1 MCACVMRTASTDAAL
16 KGGSCQ
22 LRSRSSWGPWN
33 NPQSTSTRARS
44 DSIRYFDPVTEP
56 AAPQNESVGMTPM
69 LPHVVSE
76 PRGVAPW
83 SSAPLNFSVGELSL
97 MITQLQGRKSMK
109 QITRLVPTIV
119 LAAIVLSVF
128 VIPATATRRV
138 IEHNRGSLS
147 DAGRGTQY
155 DDPYADF
162 RNAKYSNAGLLNE
175 RDEVK
180 LGTQLHREV
189 TKKFNLTD
197 VGLDRVERIGQRCAR
212 VSQRPNLTYRFHVI
226 QSREINGFSLP
237 GGHVYVTTALLK
249 LANDNE
255 LASVLAHEVGH
266 VVARHSLKTLKKSK
280 EYDDIATSIGDVTG
294 GAGSIA
300 RGLGVALGNIVGAGM
315 LTMHSRDEEREADF
329 LGVRAM

>member
-1 MCACVMRTASTDAAL
+1 
-16 KGGSCQ
+16 
-22 LRSRSSWGPWN
+22 
-33 NPQSTSTRARS
+33 
-44 DSIRYFDPVTEP
+44 
-56 AAPQNESVGMTPM
+56 
-69 LPHVVSE
+69 
-76 PRGVAPW
+76 
-83 SSAPLNFSVGELSL
+83 
-97 MITQLQGRKSMK
+97 MK
-109 QITRLVPTIV
+109 QITRLLFPIV
-119 LAAIVLSVF
+119 LAAFVSAVF
-128 VIPATATRRV
+128 VIPASTATHRA
-138 IEHNRGSLS
+138 IDHNRSSASYGNTS
-147 DAGRGTQY
+147 AQY
-155 DDPYADF
+155 DDPYSEF

-255 LASVLAHEVGH
+255 LASVLSHEVGH

-280 EYDDIATSIGDVTG
+280 EYDDIAHSIGDVTG
-294 GAGSIA
+294 VAGSIA
-300 RGLGVALGNIVGAGM
+300 RDLGVALGNMVGAGM
-315 LTMHSRDEEREADF
+315 LTIHSRDEEREADF
-329 LGVRAM
+329 LGVRAMPAAGFDPQGMITMFQKLQRIEEQNPDLLGSLFSDHPDAQERIDNTRYEIGRMKRR

>member
-1 MCACVMRTASTDAAL
+1 MIA
-16 KGGSCQ
+16 Q
-22 LRSRSSWGPWN
+22 
-33 NPQSTSTRARS
+33 PQ
-44 DSIRYFDPVTEP
+44 
-56 AAPQNESVGMTPM
+56 GK
-69 LPHVVSE
+69 
-76 PRGVAPW
+76 
-83 SSAPLNFSVGELSL
+83 
-97 MITQLQGRKSMK
+97 KSMR
-109 QITRLVPTIV
+109 QIMRFVDPAV

-128 VIPATATRRV
+128 VVPPGTAIPRS
-138 IEHNRGSLS
+138 INHNRSSLS
-147 DAGRGTQY
+147 YANRSAQF
-155 DDPYADF
+155 DDPYSDF

-175 RDEVK
+175 RDEIK

-280 EYDDIATSIGDVTG
+280 EYDDIANSIGDVR
-294 GAGSIA
+294 S
-300 RGLGVALGNIVGAGM
+300 
-315 LTMHSRDEEREADF
+315 
-329 LGVRAM
+329 